1 MIYAHKMR
9 GFFEKRQRY
18 TDIRKKE
25 DKLRNITIIIIIK
38 PSGTKHKAKITD
50 LSWGLEEGCPCH
62 PPEERVEELKKKEA
76 DIQPS

>member
-9 GFFEKRQRY
+9 GFFEKRWRY

-38 PSGTKHKAKITD
+38 PSGTNTK
-50 LSWGLEEGCPCH
+50 
-62 PPEERVEELKKKEA
+62 LK
-76 DIQPS
+76 